1 MRGPSGRNRQD
12 GGIKVSDKDGP
23 KAKPRSRP
31 AKSKGGRAAGRSP
44 AKSKA
49 AKPKAVKPKAAK
61 AKADRPKANRSG
73 AKRLRPG
80 ELDGLVIAHM
90 RQHEEALP
98 LGASA
103 IAKAIGR
110 SSGAVGNCLERLAKA
125 DDSPVRRAQ
134 DKPRA
139 YALKAEAPGTSS

>member
-1 MRGPSGRNRQD
+1 
-12 GGIKVSDKDGP
+12 VSTKNGS
-23 KAKPRSRP
+23 KAKPRTKP
-31 AKSKGGRAAGRSP
+31 AKSKGGRAAGKSP
-44 AKSKA
+44 AKSKTAKPRA
-49 AKPKAVKPKAAK
+49 AK
-61 AKADRPKANRSG
+61 PKANRSG

-90 RQHEEALP
+90 REREESLP

-103 IAKAIGR
+103 IAKGIER

-134 DKPRA
+134 DKPRT
-139 YALKAEAPGTSS
+139 YDLKAEAPGTPS

>member
-1 MRGPSGRNRQD
+1 
-12 GGIKVSDKDGP
+12 VSTKSKP
-23 KAKPRSRP
+23 KAKPRTKP
-31 AKSKGGRAAGRSP
+31 AKSKGGRAAGRRP

-49 AKPKAVKPKAAK
+49 TTKPKAEK
-61 AKADRPKANRSG
+61 PKANRSG

-90 RQHEEALP
+90 RKSEKDLP

-110 SSGAVGNCLERLAKA
+110 SSGAVANCLERKAKA
-125 DDSPVRRAQ
+125 DDSPVRRAR

-139 YALKAEAPGTSS
+139 YDLKGEPAEKPS

>member
-1 MRGPSGRNRQD
+1 MSTKSGT
-12 GGIKVSDKDGP
+12 
-23 KAKPRSRP
+23 KAKPRTKP
-31 AKSKGGRAAGRSP
+31 AKSKGGRSAGRNP

-49 AKPKAVKPKAAK
+49 GRSKPKAPAAK
-61 AKADRPKANRSG
+61 TNRGG

-80 ELDGLVIAHM
+80 ELDGLVIGYM
-90 RQHEEALP
+90 RKSEEALP

-110 SSGAVGNCLERLAKA
+110 SSGAVANCLERGAKA
-125 DDSPVRRAQ
+125 EDSPVRRAK

-139 YALKAEAPGTSS
+139 YDLKGEPGEKAS